1 MARILNLVI
10 VILELI
16 AFRIVRKN
24 RSLVKGLIF
33 YTQLSNIMALISSL
47 LLVIFGQRHFV
58 GILRLLSVSML
69 TMTFFVTAFILVPMS
84 GKLKEFMFSGSGL
97 YHHLIIPVL
106 SVLSYRFAEDRVSM
120 AWIALP
126 VIVTLIYGI
135 VMVYLNATEKVDGPY
150 PFFQIKRLG
159 AKATVLWM
167 AVLLAVVGI
176 LSAAVGYKIPA
187 RTGVKYVFVHG
198 LAGWGSYDPVNEFFP
213 YWGLSGG
220 SILRYLDNHGYECY
234 AASVD
239 PTGSAWDRACELYA
253 QLTGTRVDYGEA
265 HSKEAGHERFGE
277 DFSGRALV
285 DDFESSD
292 IALISH
298 SFGGVT
304 VRLFTEIIKNGS
316 EAERA
321 LTDEDDLSPFFK
333 GGNGD
338 NILAVVTLAAPTNG
352 TTAYDMYEDD
362 SFDLTVIDIPEEYE
376 KHSGAVSKR
385 TKAEQDGRASWDY
398 AAYDM
403 HIDNALA
410 LNSEITT
417 FDDIYYFAY
426 PCSTSIT
433 DDEGNVSPDPS
444 ITENIFMKGA
454 IYMSN
459 YTGVTKGGT
468 VIDETWKPNDGLVN
482 VISAGAPF
490 GAHGTDYRE
499 DMQVDPGIWYVM
511 PQIRGDHMC
520 VQGGL
525 TKRVNMKPFY
535 IDLVKLIADL
545 PKISK

>member
-1 MARILNLVI
+1 MARLLNLI
-10 VILELI
+10 VVVLELI
-16 AFRIVRKN
+16 AFSKVRKL
-24 RSLVKGLIF
+24 RSLKQGLIF
-33 YTQLSNIMALISSL
+33 YTQLSNIVALISSL
-47 LLVIFGQRHFV
+47 LLVIFGQGYVV

-106 SVLSYRFAEDRVSM
+106 SVLSYRSAEDRVSM
-120 AWIALP
+120 GWIVLP

-135 VMVYLNATEKVDGPY
+135 VMVCLNSAEKVDGPY
-150 PFFQIKRLG
+150 PFFQIKRIG

-176 LSAAVGYKIPA
+176 LSAAVGYKRPA
-187 RTGVKYVFVHG
+187 RTDIKYVFVHG
-198 LAGWGSYDPVNEFFP
+198 LAGWGSYDLRNEFFP

-220 SILRYLDNHGYECY
+220 SIIRYLNNHGYDSY

-277 DFSGRALV
+277 DFTGRALL
-285 DDFESSD
+285 DDFDASR

-316 EAERA
+316 EEERA
-321 LTDEDDLSPFFK
+321 ATDEADLSPFFK

-352 TTAYDMYEDD
+352 TTAYDLYEDE
-362 SFDLTVIDIPEEYE
+362 SFDLKSIDIPEEYE
-376 KHSGAVSKR
+376 KHSGAVSKSTR
-385 TKAEQDGRASWDY
+385 AEQDGRASWDY
-398 AAYDM
+398 ASYDM

-410 LNSEITT
+410 MNERIST
-417 FDDIYYFAY
+417 FEDVYYFAY
-426 PCSTSIT
+426 PFSSVTV
-433 DDEGNVSPDPS
+433 DDNGDVYPDPS

-454 IYMSN
+454 VYMSK
-459 YTGVTKGGT
+459 YEGITKGGT
-468 VIDETWKPNDGLVN
+468 IIDRSWQPNDGLVN

-490 GAHGTDYRE
+490 NAPAADYVR
-499 DMQVDPGIWYVM
+499 DMSVEPGIWYVM
-511 PQIRGDHMC
+511 PVTRGDHMS

-535 IDLVKLIADL
+535 LGLAGL
-545 PKISK
+545 LAQL